1 MRRILLSVLTALTLS
16 GCFVHDSDH
25 REGRRQ
31 AQSRHHEY
39 RDGRGQPYRHA
50 RWHDE
55 DVYRHEDG
63 HWYSR
68 RNNDWVMRA
77 EINLE

>member
-1 MRRILLSVLTALTLS
+1 MRRILLSVFTALTLS
-16 GCFVHDSDH
+16 ACFAHERDQRDAR
-25 REGRRQ
+25 RE
-31 AQSRHHEY
+31 AEY
-39 RDGRGQPYRHA
+39 RDSRGQQYRHA

-68 RNNDWVMRA
+68 RNNEWVMRA
-77 EINLE
+77 EVNIE